1 MRNFWEFDRWY
12 VTQNQE
18 TNLQVITE
26 LRKKQGLYEEEI
38 ETLKNDVENFKVQLD
53 NERKYAFPISYVS
66 AYLSAY
72 RENNNHQLNLQ
83 ERAEQDSVY
92 TFGD

>member
-1 MRNFWEFDRWY
+1 MP
-12 VTQNQE
+12 QNQE

-66 AYLSAY
+66 AHTYQHTERTITINSICK
-72 RENNNHQLNLQ
+72 REPSRILYILLVT
-83 ERAEQDSVY
+83 S
-92 TFGD
+92 